1 VRLTK
6 RLACVGST
14 VLLTA
19 TFGLAAA
26 PAAHAAVAPLDPT
39 KWTVACDSLTGTI
52 GFATALTLA
61 PSTSNNTITVKA
73 VTSGCTVPEVDGA
86 PIAPGVNGP
95 GPAQG
100 TGDPFSCTS
109 ANPLD
114 KHTTDGVGGTTTNG
128 SPNISTTTA
137 GSFHASDVGQFIT
150 GTGIPANTL
159 VSSIGGGGTTA
170 VLSQNATASSTVPPK
185 TKFTLGLGTPNQP
198 CVNIA
203 PAKLGG
209 TLISLAGHNQTPP
222 IADSSGCLGLS
233 GLSTGTSGVNIT
245 QVKNQAKG
253 LDNLTALPKLL
264 DAGSGS
270 TNANVTSGVSA
281 TFGTTFT
288 DDAWGASYGEFQLGL
303 VQTDSGP
310 VQATPAQ
317 TRNNTTPSGSAGNAF
332 QGADSGHSDGFDG
345 TTGESSGA
353 ILVQCLGKGVKKI
366 TFGIGHINFG

>member
-73 VTSGCTVPEVDGA
+73 TTSGCNVPEVDGA

-100 TGDPFSCTS
+100 SGDPFSCTKP
-109 ANPLD
+109 NPTTGPLA
-114 KHTTDGVGGTTTNG
+114 KHTTSGAPGNTTSG
-128 SPNISTTTA
+128 SPNISATA
-137 GSFHASDVGQFIT
+137 GSFLATDVGQFVT
-150 GTGIPANTL
+150 GIGIPANTL
-159 VSSIGGGGTTA
+159 VNSISGGGANA
-170 VLSQNATASSTVPPK
+170 VLSQNATATA
-185 TKFTLGLGTPNQP
+185 TNIKFTLALGTPNQP

-245 QVKNQAKG
+245 QFKNQSKG
-253 LDNLTALPKLL
+253 LDNATLLPKLL

-270 TNANVTSGVSA
+270 LNANVTSGVNA

-288 DDAWGASYGEFQLGL
+288 GDGWGASYGEFQLGL
-303 VQTDSGP
+303 VSSG
-310 VQATPAQ
+310 QATPAI

-353 ILVQCLGKGVKKI
+353 ILIQCLGKGVKKI
-366 TFGIGHINFG
+366 TFGIGMVNFG